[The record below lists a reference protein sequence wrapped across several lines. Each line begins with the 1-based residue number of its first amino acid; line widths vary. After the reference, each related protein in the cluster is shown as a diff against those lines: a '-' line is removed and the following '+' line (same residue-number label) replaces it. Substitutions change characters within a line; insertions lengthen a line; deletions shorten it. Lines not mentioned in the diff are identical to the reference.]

1 MEFRAGKK
9 NNTMLAE
16 VPIGDMY
23 RILKGKSVLSKY
35 VRQPDSCLIKYP
47 F

>member
-23 RILKGKSVLSKY
+23 RILKGKK
-35 VRQPDSCLIKYP
+35 RIE
-47 F
+47 